1 MSKRPLVPVLIP
13 PLALLAAAAC
23 ESKPPEPPARSAAA
37 EPRNDRVRDLF
48 DSMAKGTYTEA
59 LFPKLGWEDIPALL
73 ERAASTKVL
82 TNFPCSPDSSQSEEF
97 CSEGMVALWLVEG
110 VRKGGGFASLNAL
123 CFGPADA
130 KATWGERSEAN
141 HERVRAAYAAWWT
154 RARGLT
160 REQAVA
166 LDPLEGTGL
175 HWY

>member
-1 MSKRPLVPVLIP
+1 MLKCSLVFVLIV
-13 PLALLAAAAC
+13 LFVVNAC
-23 ESKPPEPPARSAAA
+23 ERKLFELFVSSAVA
-37 EPRNDRVRDLF
+37 ESRNDCVRDFF

-110 VRKGGGFASLNAL
+110 VRKGRWFASLNAL

-130 KATWGERSEAN
+130 KAT
-141 HERVRAAYAAWWT
+141 
-154 RARGLT
+154 
-160 REQAVA
+160 
-166 LDPLEGTGL
+166 
-175 HWY
+175 

>member
-1 MSKRPLVPVLIP
+1 MSKRPLAPALI
-13 PLALLAAAAC
+13 ALLVVNAC
-23 ESKPPEPPARSAAA
+23 ERKPPEPPASSAAA
-37 EPRNDRVRDLF
+37 ESRNDRVRDLF

-110 VRKGGGFASLNAL
+110 VRKGGWFASLNAL

-154 RARGLT
+154 RARGLA
-160 REQAVA
+160 REQAAA

>member
-1 MSKRPLVPVLIP
+1 MSKRPIVPALI
-13 PLALLAAAAC
+13 ALFVVVAC
-23 ESKPPEPPARSAAA
+23 ERKPAEPPAGSAAA
-37 EPRNDRVRDLF
+37 ESHSDRVRDLF
-48 DSMAKGTYTEA
+48 DSMAKGTDSNA
-59 LFPKLGWEDIPALL
+59 LFPELGWEDVPALL

-82 TNFPCSPDSSQSEEF
+82 TRFPCNPDSSQSEES

-130 KATWGERSEAN
+130 KPKWAERSEAN
-141 HERVRAAYAAWWT
+141 HERVRAAYAAWWE

-160 REQAVA
+160 REQAA
-166 LDPLEGTGL
+166 GLDPLEGTGL